1 MLSVSFIFFLASI
14 INLSNKEL
22 ELGKFC
28 SLFPVSIF
36 TDSKSFTSILSTNSM
51 LSVKFISSSLLVTSL
66 TSVFT
71 VVVLFTLTSS
81 VLDIFD
87 NKESNKDGLS
97 LFVCPVTELVF
108 EVVVPSF
115 ISRLSII
122 FDI

>member
-71 VVVLFTLTSS
+71 VVVLSTLISS

-97 LFVCPVTELVF
+97 LFVCPVIELVF
-108 EVVVPSF
+108 EVVAPSF
-115 ISRLSII
+115 ISKLSII